1 MTMKKL
7 VLLILYI
14 IITASSY
21 ADGTDIYSINDN
33 EIDNLFNN
41 ASELTINNFFRI
53 SLMGTSSF
61 NNTITTTPNDPDPST
76 AFILC
81 LFLGGF
87 GVHRHY
93 LGTSKYMFIWY
104 TIGGCIINYIP
115 DLFSLFIAAIIY
127 PDDFESYIDN
137 KKFIMWL

>member
-61 NNTITTTPNDPDPST
+61 NNTI
-76 AFILC
+76 
-81 LFLGGF
+81 
-87 GVHRHY
+87 
-93 LGTSKYMFIWY
+93 
-104 TIGGCIINYIP
+104 IP
-115 DLFSLFIAAIIY
+115 
-127 PDDFESYIDN
+127 
-137 KKFIMWL
+137 